1 MVETRDE
8 GTGREPHRAAG
19 AGSAHGRCS
28 LPPQPPSLSRAPH
41 LGLQTPPRSLTY
53 THFRMQP
60 QLHIKRVHAHI
71 CPITYTCRRIAH
83 IVANIYVHSYTHKD
97 SLKHQHPDV
106 HSHTPYIYTGPCGRT
121 PSLYIHAHWGPCAH
135 PSPMQAHV
143 HLHPLEHACPALCCN
158 SVSPEPVGT
167 G

>member
-19 AGSAHGRCS
+19 AGSAHGCCS

-41 LGLQTPPRSLTY
+41 LGLQTPPPLIHIHSLSNAPSA
-53 THFRMQP
+53 THKHVFTHITA
-60 QLHIKRVHAHI
+60 QLRTHVGAF
-71 CPITYTCRRIAH
+71 AH
-83 IVANIYVHSYTHKD
+83 IVANIYVHSYTHKE

-121 PSLYIHAHWGPCAH
+121 PSPVYTHRSMRPHALSVYTRPLGPLRA
-135 PSPMQAHV
+135 SLSYA
-143 HLHPLEHACPALCCN
+143 
-158 SVSPEPVGT
+158 GT
-167 G
+167 RPPTST